1 MTRAQAVAQFRRA
14 LSRFIFAVGQ
24 ALIAYA
30 ERIDV
35 DDPDAAI
42 CENCGRAI
50 APGQEHRVVGGSYG
64 GVDEVI
70 GWIHR
75 RGCPPR

>member
-1 MTRAQAVAQFRRA
+1 MTRAEQVRRFRRA
-14 LSRFIFAVGQ
+14 LAQVIHDVGQ
-24 ALIAYA
+24 ALIEYA
-30 ERIDV
+30 DRIDV

-42 CENCGRAI
+42 CENCGRPI
-50 APGQEHRVVGGSYG
+50 ASGQEHRVVGGSYG

-75 RGCPPR
+75 RGCPK